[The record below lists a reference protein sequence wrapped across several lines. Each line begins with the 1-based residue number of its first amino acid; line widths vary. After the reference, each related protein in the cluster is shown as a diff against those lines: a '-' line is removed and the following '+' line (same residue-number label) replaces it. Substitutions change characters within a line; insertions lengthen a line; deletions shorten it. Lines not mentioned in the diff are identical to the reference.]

1 MDIKEDQQVQYV
13 SFLTKKRIESDL
25 NEELA
30 QDLHKPVIKKL
41 KRSKFYARI
50 KNDIWVADL
59 AKMESLIEVLSSY
72 CV

>member
-1 MDIKEDQQVQYV
+1 MDIKENQQVWSV

-41 KRSKFYARI
+41 KIRKFYARI
-50 KNDIWVADL
+50 KDYN
-59 AKMESLIEVLSSY
+59 
-72 CV
+72 

>member
-1 MDIKEDQQVQYV
+1 MDIKENQQVWSV

-41 KRSKFYARI
+41 KRRKFYARI
-50 KNDIWVADL
+50 KDDIWVADL
-59 AKMESLIEVLSSY
+59 AKMESLIEVLSNY